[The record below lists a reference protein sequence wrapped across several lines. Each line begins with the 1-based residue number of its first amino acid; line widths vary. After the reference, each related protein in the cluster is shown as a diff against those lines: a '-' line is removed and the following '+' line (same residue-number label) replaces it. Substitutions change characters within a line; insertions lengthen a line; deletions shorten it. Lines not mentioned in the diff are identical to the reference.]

1 MKPIRVL
8 IDNATMDRGG
18 AEAFIMNVYR
28 NLDRTKVQ
36 FDFLLHCDYKSA
48 YEEEIEALGG
58 VVFKLPAYKIYNATS
73 YRKALSAFFEAHPEY
88 RIIHSHLMN
97 SSAIT
102 LDIANKHGLHTIA
115 HSHASS
121 NGFGPG
127 AWIRDFT
134 HRNLYR
140 IAEYRFACS
149 EKAGKWL
156 YRGMAPFT
164 VVKNGIN
171 STLFDYSL
179 DNRLEIR
186 KEFGIQPDTVV
197 LGTVGRLSKEKNQ
210 SFLLEL
216 FANYKKTNQNS
227 ILIITG
233 DGPLLTQLKAKASQL
248 GVMDSVIFS
257 GVRTDVEKILCAMD
271 IFILPSQYEG
281 FPVTLV
287 EAQCTGLPCLISDA
301 ITSEVKLTDLITE
314 NSLSDSIEEWISS
327 INEVLKLPRKG
338 RSDEIQKA
346 GYDIKTTAGEL
357 ERFYLSLT

>member
-1 MKPIRVL
+1 MKPVRVL

-18 AEAFIMNVYR
+18 AETFIMNVYR
-28 NLDRTKVQ
+28 NLDREKVQ

-48 YEEEIEALGG
+48 YEEEISSLGG
-58 VVFKLPAYKIYNATS
+58 LIFKLPAYKIYNAAS
-73 YRKALSAFFEAHPEY
+73 YRKALSNFFESHPEY

-102 LDIANKHGLHTIA
+102 LDVANKYGLRTIS

-156 YRGMAPFT
+156 YRGKAPFT

-171 STLFDYSL
+171 TTLYGYNQ
-179 DNRLEIR
+179 DNRQEIR
-186 KEFGIQPDTVV
+186 KEFGIKKDTVV
-197 LGTVGRLSKEKNQ
+197 FGTVGRLSKEKNQ
-210 SFLLEL
+210 LFLLEI
-216 FANYKKTNQNS
+216 FANYKKTNRNS
-227 ILIITG
+227 ILLITG
-233 DGPLLTQLKAKASQL
+233 DGPLLTQLKTKASRL
-248 GVMDSVIFS
+248 EVMDSVIFTGIRS
-257 GVRTDVEKILCAMD
+257 DVEKILCAMD
-271 IFILPSQYEG
+271 IFILPSLYEG

-287 EAQCTGLPCLISDA
+287 ETQCAGLPCLISDS
-301 ITSEVKLTDLITE
+301 ITPEVKITNLITE
-314 NSLSDSIEEWISS
+314 NSLSDSVDKWVAS
-327 INEVLKLPRKG
+327 INQILELPRMD
-338 RSDEIQKA
+338 RSEEIRKA